1 MTLMQRFNQF
11 EMLYVVLVYI
21 FLYTMSHVSNLRF
34 AVIIQLMQSLLFPTI
49 RKLYISPNEDVFILD
64 MCYSHGERLNVER
77 TSYIEDLL
85 DDAGYLSTFSYIH
98 IHTRTPEE
106 MKKWSDI
113 VEKIDKKNQ
122 AQA

>member
-1 MTLMQRFNQF
+1 
-11 EMLYVVLVYI
+11 
-21 FLYTMSHVSNLRF
+21 MSHVSNLRF

>member
-1 MTLMQRFNQF
+1 
-11 EMLYVVLVYI
+11 
-21 FLYTMSHVSNLRF
+21 
-34 AVIIQLMQSLLFPTI
+34 MQSLLFPTI

-77 TSYIEDLL
+77 TAYIEDLL